1 MNTQRIGILGGTF
14 DPLHYGHLAI
24 AEEAAW
30 FLRLSHVYMV
40 PAARQPLKHA
50 PQRAN
55 GQQRLEMVR
64 LACAD
69 NPLLVPS
76 DIEIRR
82 PPPSYTVE
90 TLRLM
95 RADAGPD
102 ADLWFILGADALM
115 QFHHWHAAAE
125 IISLARL
132 AAIARPGANIDLHAL
147 DTTLPGLSVRTAV
160 LEGPHLD
167 ISSSEMR
174 ERFAVGRP
182 VRYQMPDVV
191 LDYIDTHGLYRD
203 PPPAAEQ

>member
-1 MNTQRIGILGGTF
+1 MSTQRIGILGGTF

-24 AEEAAW
+24 AVEAAW
-30 FLRLSHVYMV
+30 FLRLAQVYLV

-69 NPLLVPS
+69 NPLLIPS

-90 TLRLM
+90 TLRLL
-95 RADAGPD
+95 RADFGD
-102 ADLWFILGADALM
+102 DTDLWFILGADALM
-115 QFHHWHAAAE
+115 QFHRWHAAAE
-125 IISLARL
+125 IITLARL
-132 AAIARPGANIDLHAL
+132 AAIARPGARIELQVLNA
-147 DTTLPGLSVRTAV
+147 TLPGLSERVA
-160 LEGPHLD
+160 LIEGPHLD

-174 ERFAVGRP
+174 ERFASGRP

-191 LDYIDTHGLYRD
+191 LDYIDSHGLYLN
-203 PPPAAEQ
+203 PPAPDAL

>member
-69 NPLLVPS
+69 NPLLIPS

-115 QFHHWHAAAE
+115 QFHHWYAAAE
-125 IISLARL
+125 IITLARL
-132 AAIARPGANIDLHAL
+132 AAIARPGASINLHAL
-147 DTTLPGLSVRTAV
+147 DATLPGLSARTAV

-174 ERFAVGRP
+174 ERFALGRP

-191 LDYIDTHGLYRD
+191 LDYIDTHRLYRD

>member
-1 MNTQRIGILGGTF
+1 MTIQRIGILGGTF

-30 FLRLSHVYMV
+30 FLRLSRVYMV

-69 NPLLVPS
+69 NPLLSPS

-125 IISLARL
+125 IITLARL
-132 AAIARPGANIDLHAL
+132 ATIARPGASIDLAAL
-147 DTTLPGLSVRTAV
+147 DASLPGLSTRTV
-160 LEGPHLD
+160 VIEGPLLD

-174 ERFAVGRP
+174 ERFASGRP
-182 VRYQMPDVV
+182 VRYQMPDAV
-191 LDYIDTHGLYRD
+191 LHYIDAHGLYRE
-203 PPPAAEQ
+203 PPAPTDQ